1 MKKII
6 LALAVLAFLT
16 SCNKAEQ
23 TSNSTNG
30 NNIVYIDSSKLLNE
44 YQEAK
49 DVESK
54 FKAKSE
60 QMGKELDTELTKFR
74 ADVAYFEKNAQ
85 SKGMQWAQQNGAALQ
100 EREQRLAYTQ
110 QAMLQQL
117 QEESGK
123 EMDSLVK
130 GVKDFIKEHGKSKGY
145 DYILSTADGAS
156 TVLYSKE
163 GQDITDEVVKLLNDK
178 YKAKQSKDDDIVIEE
193 NNDSVK

>member
-6 LALAVLAFLT
+6 LAAAIVASLI
-16 SCNKAEQ
+16 SCNKTEQ
-23 TSNSTNG
+23 TNNAVIG

-44 YQEAK
+44 YEQAK
-49 DVESK
+49 DIEAK

-85 SKGMQWAQQNGAALQ
+85 SKGMQWAQQTGAALQ

-130 GVKDFIKEHGKSKGY
+130 EIKDFIKEYGKSKGY

-163 GQDITDEVVKLLNDK
+163 GQDITDEVLKLLNEK
-178 YKAKQSKDDDIVIEE
+178 YKAKQSKDDDVLLEE
-193 NNDSVK
+193 NDSVK

>member
-6 LALAVLAFLT
+6 LAAAIVTSLV
-16 SCNKAEQ
+16 SCNKTEQ
-23 TSNSTNG
+23 TNNAVIG

-44 YQEAK
+44 YEQAK
-49 DVESK
+49 DIEAK

-85 SKGMQWAQQNGAALQ
+85 SKGMQWAQQTGAALQ

-130 GVKDFIKEHGKSKGY
+130 EIKDFIKEYGKSKGY

-163 GQDITDEVVKLLNDK
+163 GQDITDEVLKLLNEK
-178 YKAKQSKDDDIVIEE
+178 YKAKQSKDDDVLLEE
-193 NNDSVK
+193 NDSVK

>member
-6 LALAVLAFLT
+6 LALAVVVSLI

-23 TSNSTNG
+23 NTNSTNG
-30 NNIVYIDSSKLLNE
+30 NNIVYIDSSKLLKE

-49 DVESK
+49 DVEAK
-54 FKAKSE
+54 YKAKSE
-60 QMGKELDTELTKFR
+60 QMGKELDGELSKFR

-110 QAMLQQL
+110 QAMMQQL

-123 EMDSLVK
+123 EMDSLVT
-130 GVKDFIKEHGKSKGY
+130 GVKKFIKEHGKSKGY

-156 TVLYSKE
+156 TVLYSKD
-163 GQDITDEVVKLLNDK
+163 GQDITDEVVKLLNEK
-178 YKAKQSKDDDIVIEE
+178 YKAKQSNDDDIIIEE
-193 NNDSVK
+193 ENDSVK